1 MQILTLGISNEC
13 ENQTIQFIP
22 HAYERHFVSINQ
34 VSRKT
39 PQNLQSKEKQALSLF
54 HKYMQTVTQYIFTVI
69 EKIQE
74 N

>member
-1 MQILTLGISNEC
+1 MLIKDIWCLLIKCQE
-13 ENQTIQFIP
+13 
-22 HAYERHFVSINQ
+22 
-34 VSRKT
+34 KT

>member
-1 MQILTLGISNEC
+1 MNVKIKQYNLFLMLMKDIWCLLIKC
-13 ENQTIQFIP
+13 QK
-22 HAYERHFVSINQ
+22 
-34 VSRKT
+34 KT

>member
-22 HAYERHFVSINQ
+22 HAYEDILCLLIKCQ
-34 VSRKT
+34 EKP

>member
-1 MQILTLGISNEC
+1 MNVKIKQYNLFLMLMKDILCLLIKC
-13 ENQTIQFIP
+13 QENP
-22 HAYERHFVSINQ
+22 
-34 VSRKT
+34 